1 MLLRNDN
8 SNYIAST
15 VGKIADAGLRTVA
28 HHTVYHFF
36 FFKCK
41 LPSASYH
48 CIGKC
53 SILSVGALKSNIGN
67 KISITIMNEQ
77 D

>member
-15 VGKIADAGLRTVA
+15 VGKIADAGLKTVA

-36 FFKCK
+36 FFFMQAAKCE
-41 LPSASYH
+41 LPLYWKMQHPVSWSTEKQH
-48 CIGKC
+48 R
-53 SILSVGALKSNIGN
+53 
-67 KISITIMNEQ
+67 
-77 D
+77 

>member
-36 FFKCK
+36 FFFN
-41 LPSASYH
+41 AS
-48 CIGKC
+48 CQ
-53 SILSVGALKSNIGN
+53 VRA
-67 KISITIMNEQ
+67 TIVLENAASCQLEH
-77 D
+77 